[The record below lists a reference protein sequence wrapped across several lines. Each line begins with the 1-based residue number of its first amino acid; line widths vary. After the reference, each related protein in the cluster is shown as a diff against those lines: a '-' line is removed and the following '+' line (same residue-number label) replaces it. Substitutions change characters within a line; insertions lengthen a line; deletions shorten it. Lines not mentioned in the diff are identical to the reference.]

1 MSNDETIISAGVPQ
15 PDRPPASPA
24 EPERAAA
31 HERAAQEHA
40 AQDRATK
47 RFNAKRFNAIAVT
60 LIAIVTLLSAIA
72 AFWQNDASNRQSSA
86 ARDVQRYA
94 AAQLAAALQS
104 QQAQNFD
111 AAVQRDWLN
120 YAYER
125 SLLLDSAFVT
135 DTARADHLAEL
146 MRLTAGF
153 SPMLQEPYLS
163 DPIYGAIDLP
173 RYYADQE
180 YDPTYWQQRR
190 QAASLV
196 NEAWNSKSSTYVTV
210 LTLFAVALFLFGIA
224 ATIGGKLRGAFA
236 ILGVLIAIGATAWML
251 NTYAVP
257 VKVRPEPA
265 MQALARGHVDVYRAG
280 ILRDWRQQADA
291 LQYFQSGIDKL
302 NEALQIDPEY
312 PAALSERATAY
323 LQAGE
328 QRLWDREDGSQFLQ
342 YGIDDYRAAIDQ
354 GDASINNLW
363 NLGWAYFLLGDQ
375 PSALEY
381 TDRAIEKA
389 PQQIGLYLNRALA
402 LRALGKVDEAFA
414 QVQDAYQRALDQP
427 TSSANFYFHAT
438 IFDIT
443 QQLRAFPNDDLK
455 KMLKDVKEKYVSLR
469 YLKGQ
474 PVEPTGCQITTVAFF
489 KTLNDE
495 QELIDPADQFT
506 AGVETVY
513 MGFDYAGL
521 PANAEIEAVIYVFD
535 KEDETLTVQEKLNLD
550 PIGMGY
556 IRITSPFIN
565 AGGISAGS
573 YRVDIHINGEYLA
586 SGEFTVE

>member
-1 MSNDETIISAGVPQ
+1 MSADETIIAPAAPQ
-15 PDRPPASPA
+15 PDRPAPSPA
-24 EPERAAA
+24 EQKRAA
-31 HERAAQEHA
+31 E
-40 AQDRATK
+40 DRAT
-47 RFNAKRFNAIAVT
+47 RRFNAIAVT
-60 LIAIVTLLSAIA
+60 LIALVTLLSAVA
-72 AFWQNDASNRQSSA
+72 AFLQNDAANRQSSA
-86 ARDVQRYA
+86 ARDMQRYA
-94 AAQLAAALQS
+94 AAQLAVSLQV
-104 QQAQNFD
+104 QQAQNYD

-125 SLLLDSAFVT
+125 TLLLDTGLEA
-135 DTARADHLAEL
+135 DAARADHLAEL

-153 SPMLQEPYLS
+153 SPMLQAPYLD
-163 DPIYGAIDLP
+163 DPISGAIDLP

-180 YDPTYWQQRR
+180 YEPTYWQQRR
-190 QAASLV
+190 EAASLL
-196 NEAWNSKSSTYVTV
+196 NDIWNTKSATYVTV

-224 ATIGGKLRGAFA
+224 ATIGGKLRGAFVV
-236 ILGVLIAIGATAWML
+236 LGVLIAVGATAWMIS
-251 NTYAVP
+251 TYLAP

-265 MQALARGHVDVYRAG
+265 MQALARGRVDLARAE
-280 ILRDWRQQADA
+280 ILRSWRQPAEA
-291 LQYFQSGIDKL
+291 LATYQSAIEKFD
-302 NEALQIDPEY
+302 EALQTDPAY
-312 PAALSERATAY
+312 PAALGERASAY

-328 QRLWDREDGSQFLQ
+328 QRLWDREDAAQLLQ

-354 GDASINNLW
+354 GDDSIYNLW

-375 PSALEY
+375 PSSLQY

-389 PQQIGLYLNRALA
+389 PQQIGLYLNKALA

-443 QQLRAFPNDDLK
+443 QQLRAFPNDDLAR
-455 KMLKDVKEKYVSLR
+455 MLKDVKEKYVSLR

-474 PVEPTGCQITTVAFF
+474 PVEPTGCQITAVAFF
-489 KTLNDE
+489 QGLNDAN
-495 QELIDPADQFT
+495 ELIDPAEQFA
-506 AGVETVY
+506 AGVENIY
-513 MGFDYAGL
+513 MGFDYEGL
-521 PANAEIEAVIYVFD
+521 PADGEIQALIYVFD

-550 PIGMGY
+550 PIGTGY